1 MTQKEDLEI
10 HSFILLGKTG
20 AGKSTLYN
28 NIAKETKFEVGDS
41 FNSCTSEISFQI
53 IIYKNEKSNSLK
65 MKFIDSDLIQKA
77 KKNKKTKNRRRIS

>member
-20 AGKSTLYN
+20 KSSLCN

-41 FNSCTSEISFQI
+41 FNSCTSEISSQI
-53 IIYKNEKSNSLK
+53 IKYKNEKSNSLK
-65 MKFIDSDLIQKA
+65 MKFIDSESNLEGKEKIKSQK
-77 KKNKKTKNRRRIS
+77 